1 MSSSVLFSQTPY
13 IQMQGIDIER
23 SKTRSIHQKE
33 QFSEALRTLS
43 REKWWWWS
51 ISGKCVNM
59 KMRGLIMGCIRTV
72 PDSQL
77 KKGNIT
83 GKFHKELD
91 YYQNL
96 SSMCTELRIS

>member
-43 REKWWWWS
+43 REK
-51 ISGKCVNM
+51 
-59 KMRGLIMGCIRTV
+59 
-72 PDSQL
+72 
-77 KKGNIT
+77 
-83 GKFHKELD
+83 
-91 YYQNL
+91 
-96 SSMCTELRIS
+96 